1 VAVVLLGR
9 SPAAHWPLVMPAG
22 SPLMLILSLPAGP
35 AIIHPVS
42 GEKMF
47 LPGRMSAFVPSNT
60 ITEPEVS
67 FGAVWPIGSSNYS
80 GVDGHF
86 WMPQP
91 LFRTS
96 MSMSSDLLVSVAIH
110 GDGAA
115 CPPPDRPHQP
125 CEEGFRQH
133 TEGGRW

>member
-1 VAVVLLGR
+1 MAVVLLGR

-35 AIIHPVS
+35 P
-42 GEKMF
+42 
-47 LPGRMSAFVPSNT
+47 L
-60 ITEPEVS
+60 TEPEVS